1 MNFKKLFLTSV
12 LAVAAA
18 WSQDTRGKIQGRV
31 TDASD
36 AVVVGAGVTLLNNNT
51 GVSAKTQTGPNGQYL
66 FDFIIP
72 GTYTV
77 TVENAGFNKFIQ
89 KNITVQARADVTIDA
104 RLQTGSTTESVTV
117 EASAAAVQFNNSS
130 MGLTIDTKMTNNL
143 PIIHRNPFLLA
154 SLNPSVVVRSGGE
167 QSPFHHWAASQLDVG
182 GNTSTKNDII
192 LDGSP
197 SMTGQKSSYTPPMDA
212 VSEVNL
218 QQNAVDAEFGHSAGG
233 VLSVSMKS
241 GTNDLKG
248 TVYYLGRNP
257 IFNALADRTTGR
269 KNLTRQHVWGSTV
282 GLPIIKNKL
291 FTFASYEA
299 WRTIEPRAIQF
310 TLPTDAERTGDFSRS
325 LTPATLLAP
334 NGTQRTIYDPW
345 TTQVNNNVVSRTPF
359 AGNIIPASRIDPTG
373 KIIVGDLWKANNPGS
388 GLTLLNNFQTSAGN
402 NYRYWNFSDRVD
414 YNVNDKLKI
423 FGRFNIFRTLV
434 ELEDYTGGSP
444 AFQVDGSLRHSR
456 SFSGDAVYAI
466 NASTVFNIRG
476 AYNSIVDSFG
486 VPSAT
491 LKDQERLW
499 PGNPW
504 YKPYLGDLPD
514 LYYPGINVNQGTTTN
529 LGRGNYWFQEPNSY
543 NVQAKMSKNSGKHY
557 YKYGGEYRRENVNA
571 FRPRFATFNSSA
583 ALTNATFNLP
593 NLATSGDGWATL
605 LLGALDGNSSAAS
618 IPLQRPRINML
629 GLFFHDDYKITQKLS
644 LNIGLRYEYFGA
656 MTDPE
661 NRISR
666 YLDLTAPIPEFQG
679 ANAPR
684 LPASAT
690 ALRAAAPLYNGSWL
704 FTDDKNRNSWN
715 APKGLFMPRLGMAY
729 RVNDKTAIR
738 AGFARY
744 IIPSTLS
751 DGLNI
756 LGSVPYPGFDAQTD
770 AIAPIQGVP
779 QQRISNPFPNG
790 LVQVVGKTLGSY
802 TGLGGTPTWYQQ
814 NFKPG
819 VNDRINI
826 SVQRTLPGNILADI
840 TWFMNFGRDL
850 PYNYDINQV
859 DPRIGFQIQNAVN
872 AGVPN
877 PFFNVLPATKMPGT
891 LRTQA
896 NVPVSQLLRPY
907 PQYQSMVETVRSGSE
922 NRYRALQMQFQRP
935 FVNGFNFVF
944 GYNYNR
950 ERNLQFYDNV
960 DNFTQNFTWLP
971 AANARHRV
979 TGAAIYEIPFGKGR
993 KFMTAAPRAVD
1004 AILGGWATSGLMTY
1018 NTGLYLRFGGALVSG
1033 DPGVGSPEKGRWF
1046 NTDAFRPLPAFTRRT
1061 NPIQYDNV
1069 KGTNTFNADVTL
1081 NKMFPITERIR
1092 FEVRLEAY
1100 NVANAFFGA
1109 DPATDPNNIATFGKI
1124 LSQRN
1129 GFFGRQ
1135 MQFTG
1140 RFYF

>member
-1 MNFKKLFLTSV
+1 MKLKNVFLTGAML
-12 LAVAAA
+12 LAVSSA
-18 WSQDTRGKIQGRV
+18 WSQDSRGKIQGRI

-36 AVVVGAGVTLLNNNT
+36 AVVVGAAVTLLNNNT
-51 GVSAKTQTGPNGQYL
+51 AVSANAQTSANGQYL
-66 FDFIIP
+66 FDFVIP

-77 TVENAGFNKFIQ
+77 TVEMAGFNKFVAKEIL
-89 KNITVQARADVTIDA
+89 VQARADVTIDG
-104 RLQTGSTTESVTV
+104 RLQTGSTTESITV
-117 EASAAAVQFNNSS
+117 EASAAAVQFNNST

-154 SLNPSVVVRSGGE
+154 SLNPSVVVRSTTE

-257 IFNALADRTTGR
+257 YFNALADRITR
-269 KNLTRQHVWGSTV
+269 RANLTRQHVWGSTV

-291 FTFASYEA
+291 FTFASYEG
-299 WRTIEPRAIQF
+299 WRTIEPRPIQF

-325 LTPATLLAP
+325 LLTTGA
-334 NGTQRTIYDPW
+334 QRTIYDPY

-373 KIIVGDLWKANNPGS
+373 KIIVGDLWKANNPGN
-388 GLTLLNNFQTSAGN
+388 GPTLLNNFQTSAGN
-402 NYRYWNFSDRVD
+402 NFRYWNFSDRVD
-414 YNVNDKLKI
+414 YNVNDRLKV
-423 FGRFNIFRTLV
+423 FGRFNIFRTFT
-434 ELEDYTGGSP
+434 ELDDYTGGSP
-444 AFQVDGSLRHSR
+444 AFQIDGSKRHSR

-466 NASTVFNIRG
+466 NPSTVFNIRG

-491 LKDQERLW
+491 LKDLERIW
-499 PGNPW
+499 PGNAW
-504 YKPYLGDLPD
+504 YKPYLASLPD
-514 LYYPGINVNQGTTTN
+514 LYYPGINVTQGTTTA
-529 LGRGNYWFQEPNSY
+529 LGRGNYWFQEPKSY
-543 NVQAKMSKNSGKHY
+543 NIEAKMSKNSGKHY
-557 YKYGGEYRRENVNA
+557 YKYGGEYRKENVDA
-571 FRPRFATFNSSA
+571 FRPRFTIFNINA
-583 ALTNATFNLP
+583 QLTNATFNNP
-593 NLATSGDGWATL
+593 NVGTSGDGWATL
-605 LLGALDGNSSAAS
+605 LLGALDGNSTVES
-618 IPLQRPRINML
+618 IPLQRPRVNMT
-629 GLFFHDDYKITQKLS
+629 GLFFHDDYKISQKLS
-644 LNIGLRYEYFGA
+644 LNLGLRYEYFGA

-666 YLDLTAPIPEFQG
+666 FLDLTKPIPEFQG
-679 ANAPR
+679 AGQPV
-684 LPASAT
+684 LPAAAL
-690 ALRAAAPLYNGSWL
+690 ALRTSAPSYNGSWV
-704 FTDDKNRNSWN
+704 FSDDNNRNSWK

-729 RVNDKTAIR
+729 RVNDKTAFR

-756 LGSVPYPGFDAQTD
+756 LGSVPYPGFDALT
-770 AIAPIQGVP
+770 ATIAPIQGIP

-790 LVQVVGKTLGSY
+790 LVQVVGKTLGTY
-802 TGLGGTPTWYQQ
+802 TGLGGNPTWYQQ
-814 NFKPG
+814 DFKPG

-850 PYNYDINQV
+850 PYNYDLNQV
-859 DPRIGFQIQNAVN
+859 DPRIGFQVQNAVN
-872 AGVPN
+872 ASVPN
-877 PFFNVLPATKMPGT
+877 PFFNALPATKMPGT

-896 NVPVSQLLRPY
+896 NVAVSQLLRPY
-907 PQYQSMVETVRSGSE
+907 PQYQSMVETIRSGSE

-935 FVNGFNFVF
+935 FVNGFNFVV

-950 ERNLQFYDNV
+950 ESNLQFYDNV

-971 AANARHRV
+971 AANARHRL
-979 TGAAIYEIPFGKGR
+979 TGAAIYELPFGKGR

-1033 DPGVGSPEKGRWF
+1033 DPGVSNPEKGRWF

-1081 NKMFPITERIR
+1081 NKMFPITERVR

-1109 DPATDPNNIATFGKI
+1109 DPATDPNNAATFGRI
-1124 LSQRN
+1124 LSQRA
-1129 GFFGRQ
+1129 GVFGRQ